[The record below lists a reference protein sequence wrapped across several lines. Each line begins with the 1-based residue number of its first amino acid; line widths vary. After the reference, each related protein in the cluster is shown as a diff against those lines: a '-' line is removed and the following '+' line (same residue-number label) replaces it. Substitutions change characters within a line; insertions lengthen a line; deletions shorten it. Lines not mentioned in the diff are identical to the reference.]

1 VLAWIGWVAT
11 AVFAGSYLCKDQAA
25 LRRVQAAAAV
35 LWVIYGSL
43 IGAMPVVVA
52 NLIVAGVA
60 LWSSLPQQRPS
71 DDDGDVV
78 AAPVVERLPQ

>member
-1 VLAWIGWVAT
+1 MLAWIGWVAT
-11 AVFAGSYLCKDQAA
+11 AVFAGSYLCKDPAA

-35 LWVIYGSL
+35 LWVVYGGV
-43 IGAMPVVVA
+43 IGALPVVVA

-60 LWSSLPQQRPS
+60 LWSSLPRQRPS

-78 AAPVVERLPQ
+78 AAAALERLP

>member
-1 VLAWIGWVAT
+1 MLAWIGWVAT
-11 AVFAGSYLCKDQAA
+11 AVFAGSYLCKDPAA

-35 LWVIYGSL
+35 LWVIYGGL
-43 IGAMPVVVA
+43 IGALPVVVA

-60 LWSSLPQQRPS
+60 LWSSLARLGSS

-78 AAPVVERLPQ
+78 AAAVLERLPK

>member
-1 VLAWIGWVAT
+1 MLAWIGWVAT
-11 AVFAGSYLCKDQAA
+11 AVFAGSYLCKDPAA

-35 LWVIYGSL
+35 LWVIYGGL
-43 IGAMPVVVA
+43 IGALPVVVA

-60 LWSSLPQQRPS
+60 LWSSLARQRPS

-78 AAPVVERLPQ
+78 AAAVLERLPQ